1 LKSKK
6 DGVVRTK
13 DLEGKKVLVT
23 AGPTREPIDAVRF
36 LSNPSTGRMGFAL
49 ASAAERRGA
58 EVILISG
65 PTVLVP
71 PEGINFIRV
80 GTALEM
86 YQAVLRELQG
96 VDIFIAAAA
105 VADYH
110 PKKFFPGKIKKQ
122 GRKNLLLQLQP
133 NPDILKEVGRKKGEK
148 ILIGFSAET
157 EGLVKNACLKLREKN
172 LDFIV
177 ANDLT
182 QEGSGF
188 ALETNRVKIIDR
200 EGRIE
205 NLPLMSKA
213 KVAEHILDRV
223 GEVMKSRKALGA

>member
-49 ASAAERRGA
+49 ASAA

-188 ALETNRVKIIDR
+188 ASETNRVKIIDR

-223 GEVMKSRKALGA
+223 GEAMKSPKDLGA